1 MNTFGM
7 MMDKYMEEVE
17 ARMAKL
23 ESITLEMES
32 GSGGSVQKIW
42 MTKMELAKYL
52 GVCYK
57 TLAKYM
63 KENPSFPSSN
73 IGGTIRYNANRVD
86 EWIEVRD
93 EMDKMKKR
101 KRAS

>member
-23 ESITLEMES
+23 ESITLERES

-42 MTKMELAKYL
+42 MTKNVQPDT
-52 GVCYK
+52 G
-57 TLAKYM
+57 
-63 KENPSFPSSN
+63 
-73 IGGTIRYNANRVD
+73 
-86 EWIEVRD
+86 
-93 EMDKMKKR
+93 
-101 KRAS
+101 

>member
-23 ESITLEMES
+23 ESITLERES

-57 TLAKYM
+57 TLA
-63 KENPSFPSSN
+63 N
-73 IGGTIRYNANRVD
+73 T
-86 EWIEVRD
+86 
-93 EMDKMKKR
+93 
-101 KRAS
+101 

>member
-7 MMDKYMEEVE
+7 MMDKYVEEME
-17 ARMAKL
+17 ARIAKL
-23 ESITLEMES
+23 ENIALESES
-32 GSGGSVQKIW
+32 GSGNSVQKVW

-86 EWIEVRD
+86 EWSEVRD
-93 EMDKMKKR
+93 EMDKMKR
-101 KRAS
+101 KKKAS